1 MINRAV
7 FNRAPLTP
15 NTMASLPLGAIRPRG
30 WLREQLEVAAKGL
43 TGKLYTFWPDVKDSA
58 WRGGEG
64 DAWERAP
71 YYLDGLVPLAYLLE
85 DDGLIAVAKEYIEW
99 TLASQREDG
108 FFGPEKNTDWW
119 PRMVMLKVMMQY
131 FTATGDMRVPE
142 FMFNYFKYQYKM
154 LEKQPMIE
162 WAVARGAENM
172 QAVVWLYNL
181 TGKKFLLELLN
192 KLNEQTLDWTSHF
205 ASFPHT
211 QSMSRLLPWEE
222 MMTGINADKIL
233 LSGFERPYYRTQY
246 HLSHVVNVAMGLK
259 NPGVVNQ
266 FKSGR
271 KELEGF
277 HTGYQKLM
285 KHHGLAYGIF
295 SGDEHLSGASPI
307 QGTELCAVVE
317 LMHTAE
323 TLLTTGVKPDG
334 LGDILEKLAFNA
346 LPGGQS
352 ADLLYHQYDQQA
364 DQVRCSKG
372 KRTWYNNP
380 DDSNL
385 FGLEPHFGCCTA
397 NLHQGWPKYAAS
409 LWYATEDEGFACIS
423 YAPCTVRFR
432 SGKTPVRLTVDTA
445 YPFGN
450 TVSILVEMS
459 EARKMPIRLSIPGWA
474 QGATVSV
481 DGEAVDGVQA
491 GTFLTVEREWQGGE
505 TITLTFPMEPRVTR
519 WGRKTAAVEV
529 GPLLMAYHPAE
540 KWEKVIEHPVIPT
553 WALSTDDP
561 WNYALVK
568 GGELKLD
575 MANAKAAPFGSD
587 HGFTVRA
594 QAVRLPEWGMSG
606 ESCAQPPVEPAMGDQ
621 AVEEIE
627 LIPYGDTCLR
637 ISQFPCASAKE

>member
-15 NTMASLPLGAIRPRG
+15 NSMAGLPLGAVKPQG
-30 WLREQLEVAAKGL
+30 WLREQLEAAAKGL

-85 DDGLIAVAKEYIEW
+85 DEELIAVAKEYIEW

-108 FFGPEKNTDWW
+108 FFGPESNKDWW
-119 PRMVMLKVMMQY
+119 PRMVMLKVLMQY
-131 FTATGDMRVPE
+131 FTATADKRVPE

-154 LEKQPMIE
+154 LEKQPMEE

-181 TGKKFLLELLN
+181 TGSKFLLELLAR
-192 KLNEQTLDWTSHF
+192 LNEQTLDWTSHF

-211 QSMSRLLPWEE
+211 QSMARLIPWEE
-222 MMTGINADKIL
+222 MKTGRAAENAKL
-233 LSGFERPYYRTQY
+233 TGFERPYYGQQY

-259 NPGVVNQ
+259 APGVVNQ

-277 HTGYQKLM
+277 HTGFQKLM
-285 KHHGLAYGIF
+285 KHHGVAYGMF
-295 SGDEHLSGASPI
+295 TGDEHLSGASPV

-334 LGDILEKLAFNA
+334 LGDLIEKLAFNA

-364 DQVRCSKG
+364 DQVRCSDG
-372 KRTWYNNP
+372 RHNWYNNH
-380 DDSNL
+380 DDTNL
-385 FGLEPHFGCCTA
+385 FGLEPNFGCCTA

-409 LWYATEDEGFACIS
+409 LWYATEDEGFAAVS

-432 SGKTPVRLTVDTA
+432 SGKTPVRLTVETG
-445 YPFGN
+445 YPFEQ
-450 TVSILVEMS
+450 TVRIKVEMS
-459 EARKMPIRLSIPGWA
+459 EPKSMPIRLRIPEWA
-474 QGATVSV
+474 QEATVSV
-481 DGEAVDGVQA
+481 DGAEAEAAQA
-491 GTFLTVEREWQGGE
+491 GTYHVLEREWQGGE
-505 TITLTFPMEPRVTR
+505 VITLTLPMTARITR

-529 GPLLMAYHPAE
+529 GPFLMAYHPAE
-540 KWEKVIEHPVIPT
+540 KWEKVKDHPVIPT
-553 WALSTDDP
+553 FAVSTGDA
-561 WNYALVK
+561 WNYALVR
-568 GGELKLD
+568 GSELKLD
-575 MANAKAAPFGSD
+575 IENAVPAPFGAD
-587 HGFTVRA
+587 HAFRVRA

-606 ESCAQPPVEPAMGDQ
+606 DSCAQPPVEPAVADAGT
-621 AVEEIE
+621 EEIE

-637 ISQFPCASAKE
+637 ISQFPYASMK